1 MGAMV
6 HLLRR
11 HWPVAAVFALAL
23 TADQL
28 TKVWVRSAL
37 ALGESW
43 PRDGFFRLTH
53 VGNTGSAFGLFGNSN
68 SILIVAAFVG
78 VGVLLLYYR
87 SHPTPGLLV
96 KASLGLLLA
105 GAIGNLL
112 DRLTVGHVTDFI
124 DVGPWYIFNIADAS
138 IVCGVIALGASL
150 LLTPEDPRTPASPP
164 GASDEQA

>member
-1 MGAMV
+1 MPP
-6 HLLRR
+6 LLRR
-11 HWPVAAVFALAL
+11 HWPVIAVFALAL
-23 TADQL
+23 TVDQL
-28 TKVWVRSAL
+28 TKVWVRAAL

-150 LLTPEDPRTPASPP
+150 LLSPEQPPRATGSPGSGDDPA
-164 GASDEQA
+164 

>member
-1 MGAMV
+1 MPP
-6 HLLRR
+6 LLRR
-11 HWPVAAVFALAL
+11 HWPVIAVFALAL
-23 TADQL
+23 TVDQL
-28 TKVWVRSAL
+28 TKVWVRAAL

-87 SHPTPGLLV
+87 LHPTPGLLV

-150 LLTPEDPRTPASPP
+150 LLSPEQPSRATGSPGSGDDPA
-164 GASDEQA
+164 

>member
-1 MGAMV
+1 MGAMFP
-6 HLLRR
+6 LLRR

-28 TKVWVRSAL
+28 TKVWVRAAL
-37 ALGESW
+37 SLGESW

-53 VGNTGSAFGLFGNSN
+53 VGNTGSAFGLFGNAN
-68 SILIVAAFVG
+68 NVLIIAAIIG
-78 VGVLLLYYR
+78 VGVLLAYYR
-87 SHPTPGLLV
+87 SHPSPGPLV
-96 KASLGLLLA
+96 KVSLGLLLA
-105 GAIGNLL
+105 GAIGNLI

-150 LLTPEDPRTPASPP
+150 LLAPQEPRRPTHAPDAGDDPA
-164 GASDEQA
+164 